1 MVVEGRAICGRPCGP
16 NNEAIILEDCNCVPS
31 IKKISVGL
39 NVRIVFTDVTQ
50 KYTITHNTTAFAI
63 LGNKQIISSSSSSR
77 SLDYTDKP
85 AC

>member
-39 NVRIVFTDVTQ
+39 NVRILVNA
-50 KYTITHNTTAFAI
+50 HNILTA
-63 LGNKQIISSSSSSR
+63 LLNVE
-77 SLDYTDKP
+77 
-85 AC
+85 